1 MIMRFHVVTI
11 FPEMFDG
18 LLDVGVLKR
27 AINNRLIEVNLTDIR
42 DFTTDKHRSVDDYQF
57 GGGSGMLLK
66 PDPLFKS
73 VESIQQQQSLDINVP
88 VILMSPQGR
97 TLSQKI
103 VEDLSRFENLVLV
116 CGRYE
121 GVDERVREHLVTDE
135 ISIGDYV
142 LSGGELAAM
151 VLIETISRLIP
162 GVLGSIES
170 AKDDSFTSELLQNP
184 QYTRP
189 SLFRDWSVP
198 EVLLS
203 GDHKEIEKWRRQE
216 ALRRT
221 HQRRPDLLDKNKLTK
236 DELNF
241 IKELDNNSI

>member
-1 MIMRFHVVTI
+1 MRFHVVTI
-11 FPEMFDG
+11 FPAMFDG

-170 AKDDSFTSELLQNP
+170 AEDDSFTSELLQNP

-236 DELNF
+236 DELSF

>member
-1 MIMRFHVVTI
+1 M
-11 FPEMFDG
+11 
-18 LLDVGVLKR
+18 
-27 AINNRLIEVNLTDIR
+27 
-42 DFTTDKHRSVDDYQF
+42 
-57 GGGSGMLLK
+57 
-66 PDPLFKS
+66 
-73 VESIQQQQSLDINVP
+73 
-88 VILMSPQGR
+88 
-97 TLSQKI
+97 
-103 VEDLSRFENLVLV
+103 V

-121 GVDERVREHLVTDE
+121 GVDERVREHLVAAE

-170 AKDDSFTSELLQNP
+170 AEDDSFTSELLQNP

-189 SLFRDWSVP
+189 AVFRDWSVP

-221 HQRRPDLLDKNKLTK
+221 HKRRPDLLDKNKLTK

>member
-1 MIMRFHVVTI
+1 MRFHVVTI

-103 VEDLSRFENLVLV
+103 VEDLSRFENLVLI

-170 AKDDSFTSELLQNP
+170 AEDDSFTSELLQNP

-236 DELNF
+236 DELSF

>member
-1 MIMRFHVVTI
+1 MRFHVVTI

-73 VESIQQQQSLDINVP
+73 VESIQKQQSLDINVP

-103 VEDLSRFENLVLV
+103 VEDLSRFENLVLI

-170 AKDDSFTSELLQNP
+170 AEDDSFTSELLQNP

-236 DELNF
+236 DELSF

>member
-1 MIMRFHVVTI
+1 MRFHVVTI

-73 VESIQQQQSLDINVP
+73 VESIQKQQSLDINVP

-97 TLSQKI
+97 TLTQKI
-103 VEDLSRFENLVLV
+103 DEDLSRFENLVLI

-170 AKDDSFTSELLQNP
+170 AEDDSFTSELLQNP

>member
-1 MIMRFHVVTI
+1 MRFHVVTI

-170 AKDDSFTSELLQNP
+170 AEDDSFTSELLQNP

-189 SLFRDWSVP
+189 AVFRDWSVP

-236 DELNF
+236 DELSF

>member
-1 MIMRFHVVTI
+1 MRFHVVTI

-170 AKDDSFTSELLQNP
+170 AEDDSFTSELLQNP

-189 SLFRDWSVP
+189 SLFRDSSVP

-236 DELNF
+236 DELSF

>member
-1 MIMRFHVVTI
+1 MRFHVVTI

-103 VEDLSRFENLVLV
+103 VEDLSRFENLVLI

-170 AKDDSFTSELLQNP
+170 AEDDSFTSELLQNP

-189 SLFRDWSVP
+189 SVFRDWSVP

-236 DELNF
+236 DELSF

>member
-1 MIMRFHVVTI
+1 MRFHVVTI

-170 AKDDSFTSELLQNP
+170 AEDDSFTSELLQNP

-236 DELNF
+236 DELSF

>member
-1 MIMRFHVVTI
+1 MRFHVVTI

-103 VEDLSRFENLVLV
+103 VEDLSRFENLVLI

-170 AKDDSFTSELLQNP
+170 AEDDSFTSELLQNP

-189 SLFRDWSVP
+189 AVFRDWSVP

>member
-1 MIMRFHVVTI
+1 MRFHVVTI

-103 VEDLSRFENLVLV
+103 VEDLSRFENLVLI

-121 GVDERVREHLVTDE
+121 GVDERGREHLVTDE

-170 AKDDSFTSELLQNP
+170 AEDDSFTSELLQNP

-236 DELNF
+236 DELSF

>member
-1 MIMRFHVVTI
+1 MRFHVVTI

-103 VEDLSRFENLVLV
+103 VEDLSRFENLVLI

-170 AKDDSFTSELLQNP
+170 AEDDSFTSELLQNP

-221 HQRRPDLLDKNKLTK
+221 HKRRPDLLDKNKLTK

>member
-1 MIMRFHVVTI
+1 MRFHVVTI

-73 VESIQQQQSLDINVP
+73 VESIRQQQSLDINVP

-97 TLSQKI
+97 TLRQKI
-103 VEDLSRFENLVLV
+103 VEDLSGFENLVLI

-170 AKDDSFTSELLQNP
+170 AEDDSFTSELLQNP

-236 DELNF
+236 DELSF

>member
-103 VEDLSRFENLVLV
+103 VEDLSRFENLVLI

-170 AKDDSFTSELLQNP
+170 AEDDSFTSELLQNP

-221 HQRRPDLLDKNKLTK
+221 HKRRPDLLDKNKLTK
-236 DELNF
+236 DELSF

>member
-103 VEDLSRFENLVLV
+103 VEDLSRFENLVLI

-121 GVDERVREHLVTDE
+121 GVDERVREHLEKNE

-170 AKDDSFTSELLQNP
+170 AEDDSFTSELLQNP

-189 SLFRDWSVP
+189 AVFRDWSVP

-236 DELNF
+236 DELSF

>member
-1 MIMRFHVVTI
+1 MRFHVVTI
-11 FPEMFDG
+11 FPAMFDG

-97 TLSQKI
+97 TLTQKI
-103 VEDLSRFENLVLV
+103 VEDLSRFENLVLI

-170 AKDDSFTSELLQNP
+170 AEDDSFTSELLQNP

-236 DELNF
+236 DELSF

>member
-170 AKDDSFTSELLQNP
+170 AEDDSFTSELLQNP

-216 ALRRT
+216 ALRRS
-221 HQRRPDLLDKNKLTK
+221 HKRRPDLLDKNKLTK
-236 DELNF
+236 DELSF

>member
-103 VEDLSRFENLVLV
+103 VEDLSRFENLVLI

-170 AKDDSFTSELLQNP
+170 AEDDSFTSELLQNP

-236 DELNF
+236 DELSF

>member
-1 MIMRFHVVTI
+1 MRFHVVTI

-27 AINNRLIEVNLTDIR
+27 AINNSLIEVNLTDIR

-103 VEDLSRFENLVLV
+103 VEDLSIFENLVLI

-170 AKDDSFTSELLQNP
+170 AEDDSFTSELLQNP

-198 EVLLS
+198 KVLLS

-221 HQRRPDLLDKNKLTK
+221 HQRRPDLLNKNKLTK
-236 DELNF
+236 DEHSF

>member
-1 MIMRFHVVTI
+1 MRFHVVTI

-135 ISIGDYV
+135 MSIGDYV

-170 AKDDSFTSELLQNP
+170 AEDDSFTSELLQNP

-236 DELNF
+236 DELSF

>member
-1 MIMRFHVVTI
+1 MRFHVVTI

-73 VESIQQQQSLDINVP
+73 VESIQKQQSLDINVP

-97 TLSQKI
+97 TLTQKI
-103 VEDLSRFENLVLV
+103 VEDLSRFENLVLI

-170 AKDDSFTSELLQNP
+170 AEDDSFTSELLQNP

-236 DELNF
+236 DELSF

>member
-73 VESIQQQQSLDINVP
+73 VESIQKQQSLDINVP

-170 AKDDSFTSELLQNP
+170 AEDDSFTSELLQNP

-236 DELNF
+236 DELSF

>member
-1 MIMRFHVVTI
+1 MRFHVVTI

-170 AKDDSFTSELLQNP
+170 AEDDSFTSELLQNP

-221 HQRRPDLLDKNKLTK
+221 HKRRPDLLDKNKLTK

>member
-103 VEDLSRFENLVLV
+103 VEDLSRFENLVLI

-170 AKDDSFTSELLQNP
+170 AEDDSFTSELLQNP

-189 SLFRDWSVP
+189 AVFRDWSVP

-236 DELNF
+236 DELSF

>member
-1 MIMRFHVVTI
+1 MRFHVVTI

-66 PDPLFKS
+66 PDPIFKS
-73 VESIQQQQSLDINVP
+73 VEFIQQQQSLDINVP

-97 TLSQKI
+97 TLNQKI
-103 VEDLSRFENLVLV
+103 VEDLSRFENLVLI

-170 AKDDSFTSELLQNP
+170 AEDDSFTSELLQNP

-203 GDHKEIEKWRRQE
+203 GDHKEVEKWRRQE
-216 ALRRT
+216 SLRRT
-221 HQRRPDLLDKNKLTK
+221 HQRRPDLLNKNKLTK
-236 DELNF
+236 DEHSF

>member
-1 MIMRFHVVTI
+1 MRFHVVTI

-73 VESIQQQQSLDINVP
+73 VESIQKQQSLDINVP

-97 TLSQKI
+97 TLTQKI
-103 VEDLSRFENLVLV
+103 DEDLSRFENLVLI

-170 AKDDSFTSELLQNP
+170 AEDDSFTSELLQNP

-189 SLFRDWSVP
+189 AVFRDWSVP

-221 HQRRPDLLDKNKLTK
+221 HKRRPDLLDKNKLTK
-236 DELNF
+236 DELSF

>member
-1 MIMRFHVVTI
+1 MRFHVVTI
-11 FPEMFDG
+11 FPAMFDG

-103 VEDLSRFENLVLV
+103 VEDLSRFENLVLI

-170 AKDDSFTSELLQNP
+170 AEDDSFTSELLQNP

-189 SLFRDWSVP
+189 AVFRDWSVP

>member
-1 MIMRFHVVTI
+1 MRFHVVTI
-11 FPEMFDG
+11 FPAMFDG

-73 VESIQQQQSLDINVP
+73 VESIQKQQSLDINVP

-97 TLSQKI
+97 TLTQKI
-103 VEDLSRFENLVLV
+103 VEDLSRFENLVLI

-170 AKDDSFTSELLQNP
+170 AEDDSFTSELLQNP

-236 DELNF
+236 DELSF

>member
-1 MIMRFHVVTI
+1 MRFHVVTI

-103 VEDLSRFENLVLV
+103 VEDLSRFENLVLI

-170 AKDDSFTSELLQNP
+170 AEDDSFTSELLQNP

-198 EVLLS
+198 KVLLS

-236 DELNF
+236 DELSF

>member
-1 MIMRFHVVTI
+1 MRFHVVTI

-73 VESIQQQQSLDINVP
+73 VESIQKQQSLDINVP

-103 VEDLSRFENLVLV
+103 VEDLSRFENLVLI

-170 AKDDSFTSELLQNP
+170 AEDDSFTSELLQNP

-189 SLFRDWSVP
+189 AVFRDWSVP

-203 GDHKEIEKWRRQE
+203 GDHKEVEKWRRQE

-236 DELNF
+236 DELSF

>member
-1 MIMRFHVVTI
+1 MRFHVVTI

-103 VEDLSRFENLVLV
+103 VEDLSRFENLVLI

-170 AKDDSFTSELLQNP
+170 AEDDSFTSELLQNP

-189 SLFRDWSVP
+189 AVFRDWSVP

-236 DELNF
+236 DELSF

>member
-1 MIMRFHVVTI
+1 MRFHVVTI

-66 PDPLFKS
+66 TDPLFKS

-97 TLSQKI
+97 TLTQKI
-103 VEDLSRFENLVLV
+103 VEDLSRFENLVLI

-170 AKDDSFTSELLQNP
+170 AEDDSFTSELLQNP

-203 GDHKEIEKWRRQE
+203 GDHKEVEKWRRQE
-216 ALRRT
+216 SLRRT
-221 HQRRPDLLDKNKLTK
+221 HQRRPDLLNKNKLTK
-236 DELNF
+236 DEHSF

>member
-1 MIMRFHVVTI
+1 MRFHVVTI

-103 VEDLSRFENLVLV
+103 VEDLSKFENLVLI

-170 AKDDSFTSELLQNP
+170 AEDDSFTSELLQNP

-221 HQRRPDLLDKNKLTK
+221 HKRRPDLLDKNKLTK

>member
-1 MIMRFHVVTI
+1 
-11 FPEMFDG
+11 MFDG

-103 VEDLSRFENLVLV
+103 VEDLSRFENLVLI

-170 AKDDSFTSELLQNP
+170 AEDDSFTSELLQNP

-221 HQRRPDLLDKNKLTK
+221 HKRRPDLLDKNKLTK

>member
-1 MIMRFHVVTI
+1 MRFHVVTI

-66 PDPLFKS
+66 PDPIFKS
-73 VESIQQQQSLDINVP
+73 VEFIQQQQSLDINVP

-103 VEDLSRFENLVLV
+103 VEDLSRFENLVLI

-170 AKDDSFTSELLQNP
+170 AEDDSFTSELLQNP

-189 SLFRDWSVP
+189 AVFRDWSVP

-203 GDHKEIEKWRRQE
+203 GDHKEVEKWRRQE
-216 ALRRT
+216 SLRRT
-221 HQRRPDLLDKNKLTK
+221 HQRRPDLLNKNKLTK
-236 DELNF
+236 DEHSF

>member
-1 MIMRFHVVTI
+1 MRFHVVTI
-11 FPEMFDG
+11 FPAMFDG

-103 VEDLSRFENLVLV
+103 VEDLSRFENLVLI

-170 AKDDSFTSELLQNP
+170 AEDDSFTSELLQNP

-236 DELNF
+236 DELSF